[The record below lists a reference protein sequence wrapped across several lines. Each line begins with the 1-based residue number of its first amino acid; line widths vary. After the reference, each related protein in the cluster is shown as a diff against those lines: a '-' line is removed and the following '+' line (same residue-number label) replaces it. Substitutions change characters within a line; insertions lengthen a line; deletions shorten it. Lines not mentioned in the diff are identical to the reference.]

1 MNSSDQNNP
10 QENNPSD
17 QNNPHRK
24 GKGRQKVDMV
34 KIENETNLQVTFSKR
49 RSGLF
54 KKASEL
60 STLCGAESAIVVFS
74 PGEKAHS
81 FGNPDVETIANRFL
95 NQNPHSTRNESTDQ
109 LLMAHSRANMRQS
122 NQELTNVESQLEL
135 ERKRKQEYKDMRKA
149 NENQNWCPPRLDE
162 LNYQQLDE
170 LRRSLMSFK
179 QDFENK
185 VQNATSLA
193 PNPYVQGTNPNA
205 GTGGGYPWTSTQSG
219 PGTGFPFN
227 PNIQGPNPFF
237 ALYGNTEDML
247 TSNAPLRIGG
257 SSTTTLFDGGA
268 GGSNIAI
275 PTNPMAISP
284 NPSTFSNLMTATS
297 GFATSFDPTIDNFGL
312 TVQYPPPP
320 PPPTIGSSNNT
331 FPYNY
336 GNSNDM
342 VPYGSGTGSSSS
354 ELERRRRGKA
364 SSDQGKSQGYK
375 GNHGRR
381 SS

>member
-10 QENNPSD
+10 QENNPS
-17 QNNPHRK
+17 QNNSQRK

-34 KIENETNLQVTFSKR
+34 RIENETNLQVTFSKR

-81 FGNPDVETIANRFL
+81 FGNPDVETVANRFL
-95 NQNPHSTRNESTDQ
+95 NQNPHSRSDSDQ

-122 NQELTNVESQLEL
+122 NQELTSVESQLEQ
-135 ERKRKQEYKDMRKA
+135 ERKRKQEYKDKRKA
-149 NENQNWCPPRLDE
+149 DEYQNWCPPNIDG

-170 LRRSLMSFK
+170 LRRSLLSFK

-193 PNPYVQGTNPNA
+193 NSYVQGTNPDV
-205 GTGGGYPWTSTQSG
+205 GTGGSFHWTTQSD
-219 PGTGFPFN
+219 PGTNFPFN
-227 PNIQGPNPFF
+227 PSIQGPNYNDQF
-237 ALYGNTEDML
+237 ALYGNTEDMY

-257 SSTTTLFDGGA
+257 SSTTTLFDGVYDS
-268 GGSNIAI
+268 SNITI
-275 PTNPMAISP
+275 PTNPRANYSP
-284 NPSTFSNLMTATS
+284 NASTFPNLVTTTA
-297 GFATSFDPTIDNFGL
+297 GFTTSFDPTIGNLGF

-320 PPPTIGSSNNT
+320 TTDNSNMT

-336 GNSNDM
+336 GNSSDM
-342 VPYGSGTGSSSS
+342 VPYVPGTGSSN
-354 ELERRRRGKA
+354 LEIERHRRGNA
-364 SSDQGKSQGYK
+364 SNDQDKSQGYN

>member
-10 QENNPSD
+10 QENNPS
-17 QNNPHRK
+17 QRK

-95 NQNPHSTRNESTDQ
+95 NQNPHSRSDADH
-109 LLMAHSRANMRQS
+109 LLVAHSRANMRLS
-122 NQELTNVESQLEL
+122 NEELTNVEGQLEL
-135 ERKRKQEYKDMRKA
+135 ERKRKQEHKDMRKA
-149 NENQNWCPPRLDE
+149 DENQNWCPPRIDE
-162 LNYQQLDE
+162 LDYQQLEE

-179 QDFENK
+179 QNFENK

-193 PNPYVQGTNPNA
+193 NSYVPDA
-205 GTGGGYPWTSTQSG
+205 GTAGSFPWTTQSD
-219 PGTGFPFN
+219 PSTGFPFN
-227 PNIQGPNPFF
+227 PSIQGPNDQF
-237 ALYGNTEDML
+237 ALYGNREDMY

-257 SSTTTLFDGGA
+257 SSTTTLFDGGS
-268 GGSNIAI
+268 GTSNIAI
-275 PTNPMAISP
+275 PTNPRANYCP
-284 NPSTFSNLMTATS
+284 NASTFPNLVTTTA
-297 GFATSFDPTIDNFGL
+297 GFASSFDPAVGNLGF

-320 PPPTIGSSNNT
+320 PPSTGSSNMT
-331 FPYNY
+331 FPYSY
-336 GNSNDM
+336 GNSSDM
-342 VPYGSGTGSSSS
+342 VPYVPGTSNPNL

-364 SSDQGKSQGYK
+364 SNNQDKSQGSK

>member
-10 QENNPSD
+10 QENNPS
-17 QNNPHRK
+17 QSNLQRK

-95 NQNPHSTRNESTDQ
+95 NQNPHSRSDSDQ
-109 LLMAHSRANMRQS
+109 LLMVHSRANMRQS
-122 NQELTNVESQLEL
+122 NQELTNVESHLEL

-149 NENQNWCPPRLDE
+149 DENQSWCPPRIDE

-170 LRRSLMSFK
+170 LRRSLLSFK
-179 QDFENK
+179 QNFENK

-193 PNPYVQGTNPNA
+193 NSYVQGTNPDA
-205 GTGGGYPWTSTQSG
+205 GTVGSFPWTTQSD

-227 PNIQGPNPFF
+227 AGIQGPNDQF
-237 ALYGNTEDML
+237 ALYGNNEDMY

-257 SSTTTLFDGGA
+257 SSTVALYDGGS
-268 GGSNIAI
+268 GSSNITI
-275 PTNPMAISP
+275 PTNPRANYSP
-284 NPSTFSNLMTATS
+284 NASTFPNLVTTTA
-297 GFATSFDPTIDNFGL
+297 GFATSFDPTIGNLGF

-320 PPPTIGSSNNT
+320 STGSTNMT

-336 GNSNDM
+336 GNSSDM
-342 VPYGSGTGSSSS
+342 VPYVPGTGSSNL

-364 SSDQGKSQGYK
+364 SSDKDKSQGYK